1 MGHPDQHTPDDH
13 RSSTDQSPPKAEAQQ
28 DLTEDLD
35 DPALKADADTGV
47 EVRTPEPTD
56 ERQGEAGNAYMGREM
71 NDAMKVNPR
80 IEDADRVTDEDDED

>member
-13 RSSTDQSPPKAEAQQ
+13 RSTTDQSPPEATHGQ
-28 DLTEDLD
+28 DLTDDLD
-35 DPALKADADTGV
+35 DAALKHDADTGPD
-47 EVRTPEPTD
+47 VRTPEPTD

-80 IEDADRVTDEDDED
+80 IEDADEVTDEDD